1 MRRTGV
7 ARDWSSH
14 ICAEVFLCI
23 GRLLRQCLTPK
34 EPRPSPPWGTG
45 VARDWSSHICAEV
58 FLCIGRLLRQCLTPK
73 EPKSRPSPPWGRGW
87 PAPALS
93 SAGAGRVRG
102 SRAGFRPVSGSQFA
116 LNGGHRSS

>member
-1 MRRTGV
+1 MHSTGL
-7 ARDWSSH
+7 APDWNCQ

-23 GRLLRQCLTPK
+23 GRLLRQN
-34 EPRPSPPWGTG
+34 
-45 VARDWSSHICAEV
+45 
-58 FLCIGRLLRQCLTPK
+58 LTPK
-73 EPKSRPSPPWGRGW
+73 EPKSRPSAPWGRRW

-116 LNGGHRSS
+116 LKGGHRSP